1 MLYVLNQITF
11 TNIFSG
17 YDLLINSLML
27 ALLLCQIFVQGFFVF
42 LLNFKWK
49 KTTYK
54 SENDIFYCFLMY
66 FKRLQKHSD
75 LLSRQQEVD
84 ASIGRLRRPVED
96 ALGRKEKMLT
106 QARPLE
112 GQKVR
117 EMAELLAANWD
128 KLNKLYQDR
137 LRWAHDL
144 PHQHHSVIRVAPQA
158 CVNCW

>member
-1 MLYVLNQITF
+1 
-11 TNIFSG
+11 
-17 YDLLINSLML
+17 
-27 ALLLCQIFVQGFFVF
+27 
-42 LLNFKWK
+42 
-49 KTTYK
+49 
-54 SENDIFYCFLMY
+54 MY

-144 PHQHHSVIRVAPQA
+144 PHQHHSVIRVAPPSLCELLVKAQLVEWA
-158 CVNCW
+158 AELILEGLASQILLPLSTF